1 MRRIAPAL
9 LLAVAGIGAG
19 CGATQHSAQ
28 TAQTRHDRAIFTSSC
43 ASCHTLAG
51 RESGAPGG
59 DLALAHLS
67 VADLAS
73 FARIMPTPSRLSQAE
88 ALAVAEYVHAVAGS
102 RR

>member
-1 MRRIAPAL
+1 MRRIRASL
-9 LLAVAGIGAG
+9 VLSVAGISAG
-19 CGATQHSAQ
+19 CGATAHSSQPARQ
-28 TAQTRHDRAIFTSSC
+28 PAGQAVFTSSC
-43 ASCHTLAG
+43 AGCHTLAG
-51 RESGAPGG
+51 RESGASGG

-88 ALAVAEYVHAVAGS
+88 ALAVAEYVRAVAGS